1 MALTRN
7 MLKGME
13 LTDEQVSTIIN
24 EHVATVDALKEQLKE
39 ANGKVE
45 KLTKDTELLGDIQ
58 EELNEYK
65 SGDWQTKYEAEHTA
79 FEAYKKDVNAKE
91 TTSKLQSAYRKLLR
105 EANVGEK
112 HIDSIIK
119 VTDFS
124 NIKLDKEGNIV
135 DSDKVSESITS
146 EWSGFI
152 TSTKTEGATVANP
165 PKNAG
170 NIPTMTKEDIIAIKD
185 GDERRKAIAEHPDLF
200 RK

>member
-45 KLTKDTELLGDIQ
+45 TLSKETETLATIK
-58 EELNEYK
+58 EELDALKE
-65 SGDWQTKYEAEHTA
+65 GDWKTKYDNEHTA
-79 FEAYKKDVNAKE
+79 FESYKKEVNAKE
-91 TTSKLQSAYRKLLR
+91 TTNKLHSAYRKLLKDQ
-105 EANVGEK
+105 NVGEK

-124 NIKLDKEGNIV
+124 EIKLDKEGNLV
-135 DSDKVSESITS
+135 DEDKLSENIKS

-152 TSTKTEGATVANP
+152 TTTETKGAKVDNP
-165 PKNAG
+165 PSSSGIQK
-170 NIPTMTKEDIIAIKD
+170 MTKEEILAIKD
-185 GDERRKAIAEHPDLF
+185 TTERQQAIKENVDLF
-200 RK
+200 K